1 MGRNPDFLTPLPNRA
16 CDLCIHGTGPAGD
29 RKCEHPEGRITVHEA
44 APVAVVRAI
53 NGNCGPEARFLHMAA
68 WGRT

>member
-16 CDLCIHGTGPAGD
+16 CDLCIYGTGPEGD
-29 RKCEHPEGRITVHEA
+29 RRCEHPDGLINRA
-44 APVAVVRAI
+44 PAPVVLVRAL
-53 NGNCGPEARFLHMAA
+53 NGNCGPEARFLHMRS